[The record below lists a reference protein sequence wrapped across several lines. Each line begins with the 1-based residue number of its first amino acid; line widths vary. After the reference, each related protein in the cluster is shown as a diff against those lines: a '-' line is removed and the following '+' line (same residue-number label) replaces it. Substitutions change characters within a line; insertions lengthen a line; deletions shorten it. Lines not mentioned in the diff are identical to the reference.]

1 MGRLEALDELRGLAI
16 ASVMLSHL
24 GLVFG
29 RDAAVAAALSVPALG
44 TGVDLFF
51 VISGFAIVQN
61 VHALRA
67 AAIGEFWRG
76 AMAFWARRALRIAP
90 PAWVTIAAIA
100 VSASGASI
108 ADLEAAAGFY
118 GNFHWAP
125 CFAGAG
131 DCGDALATSHFWSL
145 AVEMQFYA
153 VAPALAALSL
163 NQARV
168 VAAAVLLA
176 GALTPRPWGGFL
188 WAFRAD
194 ALIVG
199 ALLAQEQRSAGSWCE
214 HAPPIGAGLAIF
226 WLMIAA
232 TLARVFDGGASG
244 AGLVLVAAIFGFVVA
259 GSVREGRRRWAALAS
274 IGRLSFSIYL
284 VHLPIFAMTRA
295 ALAGAASGEMM
306 MLAAIGATTAAA
318 IALDRW
324 ATRPAQA
331 AARILSERICRRSAG
346 RRAAT
351 GSVTR

>member
-1 MGRLEALDELRGLAI
+1 MDELRGLAI
-16 ASVMLSHL
+16 TSVLLSHL

-29 RDAAVAAALSVPALG
+29 RDAATASAFNLPVFGV
-44 TGVDLFF
+44 GVDLFF
-51 VISGFAIVQN
+51 VISGFVIVQN
-61 VHALRA
+61 VHALREA
-67 AAIGEFWRG
+67 AGTEFWRG
-76 AMAFWARRALRIAP
+76 AMAFWARRALRIAL
-90 PAWVTIAAIA
+90 PAWATIAAIA
-100 VSASGASI
+100 LWASGASI

-125 CFAGAG
+125 CFEGAG

-145 AVEMQFYA
+145 AIEMQFYA
-153 VAPALAALSL
+153 VAPLVGALSL
-163 NQARV
+163 NQTRA
-168 VAAAVLLA
+168 VAAAILLA

-194 ALIVG
+194 GLMIG

-214 HAPPIGAGLAIF
+214 RAPPIGVGLATF

-232 TLARVFDGGASG
+232 TLARVFGGGASG

-259 GSVREGRRRWAALAS
+259 GSVREERRGWAALAS

-295 ALAGAASGEMM
+295 ALERSASGEVM

-318 IALDRW
+318 IALDRL
-324 ATRPAQA
+324 AARPAQA
-331 AARILSERICRRSAG
+331 AARILSERICRRLAG
-346 RRAAT
+346 RRTAT